1 MTKIQTKAKTST
13 GLEVEVRKDF
23 YLGLWNIWYVEG
35 TGKYDGPFKTKR
47 EAIERLRELTQ

>member
-1 MTKIQTKAKTST
+1 MTKAIRAKTST

-23 YLGLWNIWYVEG
+23 YLGLWNIWYVQG

-47 EAIERLRELTQ
+47 EAVDRLHELTS